1 MNRLINIL
9 AILLLFVCIFDPENL
24 VFEMKSIVFFGLVA
38 LTAVELARKSKLS
51 IDRDL
56 INYITS
62 FLLIVTFSVIVLL
75 FRDVAVWSNF
85 GWVSYS
91 KTFLFL
97 LLTIVLSYNNIN
109 LIIPLRNMLNIL
121 SMITIVIFITVN
133 GFPDL
138 LEPIQHYGNDVGVF
152 GISFRKY
159 ADFSFNNVY
168 FHTAPLMI
176 FNVTY
181 YSYKLFV
188 KGEKRALVW
197 VLITICAMIFSGTRN
212 NMILSLAAFSFYF
225 FNANRKYLLLLV
237 PLLFYFLA
245 AYSDL
250 ISAMFDSKDVSNEV
264 RLSYLSDYGRE
275 LSNIWTLIFGQ
286 GLGSEFYV
294 STHDEY
300 VSNTELTYL
309 EIYRRFGML
318 MGTGVIFLLVYPI
331 IKFFKNISYRWL
343 ILAYTL
349 YLIMIITNPFFFSSN
364 GIILLSIVLLID
376 EYEEL

>member
-1 MNRLINIL
+1 
-9 AILLLFVCIFDPENL
+9 
-24 VFEMKSIVFFGLVA
+24 MKSIVFFGLVA
-38 LTAVELARKSKLS
+38 LTAVEVARKSNLS

-62 FLLIVTFSVIVLL
+62 FLLIVTSSVIVLL

-91 KTFLFL
+91 RTFLFL

-109 LIIPLRNMLNIL
+109 LINPLKYMLNIL

-133 GFPDL
+133 GVPEL
-138 LEPIQHYGNDVGVF
+138 LEPIQSYGNDVGVF
-152 GISFRKY
+152 GISFREY

-181 YSYKLFV
+181 YSNKLFV

-212 NMILSLAAFSFYF
+212 NMILSLAVFSFYF
-225 FNANRKYLLLLV
+225 FNTNRKYLLLLF
-237 PLLFYFLA
+237 PILFCFLA
-245 AYSDL
+245 ACSDL
-250 ISAMFDSKDVSNEV
+250 IRAMFDSKDVSNQV

-309 EIYRRFGML
+309 EIYRRFGIL

-364 GIILLSIVLLID
+364 GIILLSIVLLIN